1 MHKIRRLSIFIGQT
15 FALWAIVFAII
26 GYSLP
31 QPFVPLKGTIPYALG
46 VIMFGMGLTLR
57 ARDFEEIVRRPAQVL
72 LGVVAQFLIMPL
84 LAVALVHVFALD
96 PMVALGVILV
106 GCCPGGTA
114 SNVMTYL
121 ARGDVALSVT
131 ITSCSTLLSPLLTPL
146 LLQLYAHTSVDIEAG
161 KMMVSILETVLLPIV
176 AGVVVNRL
184 FDRHLQ
190 LLRDALPLISV
201 SGIVLIIAIV
211 VALNKSQI
219 AASGLIIFGVVILH
233 NLLGYAMGLSV
244 AWLVGMDSAQRR
256 AVMIEVGMQ
265 NSALGASLGINHFK
279 SPETA
284 LPSAI
289 FSVWHNISGALVANI
304 CTWWDKRNHHL
315 SPAKPE

>member
-1 MHKIRRLSIFIGQT
+1 MRKIRSLSAFIGQT
-15 FALWAIVFAII
+15 FALWAIVFALT
-26 GYSLP
+26 GFMLP

-146 LLQLYAHTSVDIEAG
+146 LLQLYAHTSVNIEAG
-161 KMMVSILETVLLPIV
+161 KMMVSIMETVLLPII
-176 AGVVVNRL
+176 AGTVVNRL

-201 SGIVLIIAIV
+201 AGIVLIIAIV
-211 VALNKSQI
+211 VALSKATI

-233 NLLGYAMGLSV
+233 NLLGYAMGL
-244 AWLVGMDSAQRR
+244 AAARIVGMDNAQRR
-256 AVMIEVGMQ
+256 AIMIEVGMQ
-265 NSALGASLGINHFK
+265 NSGLGATLGTKYF
-279 SPETA
+279 SAETA

-289 FSVWHNISGALVANI
+289 FSVWHNVSGALVANV
-304 CTWWDKRNHHL
+304 CAWWDRKQVK
-315 SPAKPE
+315 AG

>member
-1 MHKIRRLSIFIGQT
+1 MHKIRRLSTFIGQT

-31 QPFVPLKGTIPYALG
+31 QIFVPLKGTIPYALG

-72 LGVVAQFLIMPL
+72 LGVVA
-84 LAVALVHVFALD
+84 LVHVFALD

-106 GCCPGGTA
+106 GCCPGGTS

-146 LLQLYAHTSVDIEAG
+146 LLQLYAHTSVDIAAG

-233 NLLGYAMGLSV
+233 NLLGYAMGLGV
-244 AWLVGMDSAQRR
+244 AWFVGMDSAQRR

>member
-1 MHKIRRLSIFIGQT
+1 
-15 FALWAIVFAII
+15 
-26 GYSLP
+26 
-31 QPFVPLKGTIPYALG
+31 
-46 VIMFGMGLTLR
+46 
-57 ARDFEEIVRRPAQVL
+57 
-72 LGVVAQFLIMPL
+72 
-84 LAVALVHVFALD
+84 
-96 PMVALGVILV
+96 
-106 GCCPGGTA
+106 
-114 SNVMTYL
+114 MTYL

-146 LLQLYAHTSVDIEAG
+146 LLQLYAHTSVDIAAG

-233 NLLGYAMGLSV
+233 NLLGYAMGLGV
-244 AWLVGMDSAQRR
+244 AWFVGMDSAQRR

-304 CTWWDKRNHHL
+304 CTW
-315 SPAKPE
+315 

>member
-1 MHKIRRLSIFIGQT
+1 MRKIRSLSAFIGQT
-15 FALWAIVFAII
+15 FALWAIVFALT
-26 GYSLP
+26 GFMLP

-114 SNVMTYL
+114 SNIMTYL

-146 LLQLYAHTSVDIEAG
+146 LLQLYAHTSVNIEAG
-161 KMMVSILETVLLPIV
+161 KMMVSIMETVLLPII
-176 AGVVVNRL
+176 AGTVVNRL

-201 SGIVLIIAIV
+201 AGIVLIIAIV
-211 VALNKSQI
+211 VALSKATI

-233 NLLGYAMGLSV
+233 NLLGYAMGL
-244 AWLVGMDSAQRR
+244 AAARIVGMDSAQRR
-256 AVMIEVGMQ
+256 AIMIEVGMQ
-265 NSALGASLGINHFK
+265 NSGLGATLGTKYF
-279 SPETA
+279 SAETA

-289 FSVWHNISGALVANI
+289 FSVWHNVSGALVANV
-304 CTWWDKRNHHL
+304 CAWWDRKQVK
-315 SPAKPE
+315 AG

>member
-1 MHKIRRLSIFIGQT
+1 
-15 FALWAIVFAII
+15 
-26 GYSLP
+26 
-31 QPFVPLKGTIPYALG
+31 
-46 VIMFGMGLTLR
+46 MGLTLR

-233 NLLGYAMGLSV
+233 NLLGYAMGLGV

-289 FSVWHNISGALVANI
+289 FSVWHNISGALVANL
-304 CTWWDKRNHHL
+304 CAWWDKRNHHL

>member
-1 MHKIRRLSIFIGQT
+1 
-15 FALWAIVFAII
+15 
-26 GYSLP
+26 
-31 QPFVPLKGTIPYALG
+31 
-46 VIMFGMGLTLR
+46 
-57 ARDFEEIVRRPAQVL
+57 
-72 LGVVAQFLIMPL
+72 
-84 LAVALVHVFALD
+84 VALVHVFALD

-131 ITSCSTLLSPLLTPL
+131 ITSCSPLLSPLLTPL
-146 LLQLYAHTSVDIEAG
+146 LLQLYAHTSVDIAAG

-233 NLLGYAMGLSV
+233 NLLGYAMGLGV

-304 CTWWDKRNHHL
+304 CTWWDKRHM
-315 SPAKPE
+315 SAPK

>member
-1 MHKIRRLSIFIGQT
+1 
-15 FALWAIVFAII
+15 
-26 GYSLP
+26 
-31 QPFVPLKGTIPYALG
+31 
-46 VIMFGMGLTLR
+46 
-57 ARDFEEIVRRPAQVL
+57 
-72 LGVVAQFLIMPL
+72 
-84 LAVALVHVFALD
+84 
-96 PMVALGVILV
+96 
-106 GCCPGGTA
+106 
-114 SNVMTYL
+114 MTYL

-161 KMMVSILETVLLPIV
+161 KMMVSILETVLLPTV

-233 NLLGYAMGLSV
+233 NLLGYAMGLGV
-244 AWLVGMDSAQRR
+244 AWFVGMDSAQRR

-265 NSALGASLGINHFK
+265 NSGLGAALAAAHFAAA
-279 SPETA
+279 PVVA
-284 LPSAI
+284 VPSAL
-289 FSVWHNISGALVANI
+289 FSVWHNISGSLLATYWAAKA
-304 CTWWDKRNHHL
+304 DKNKE
-315 SPAKPE
+315 S

>member
-1 MHKIRRLSIFIGQT
+1 MRKIRSLSAFIGQT
-15 FALWAIVFAII
+15 FALWAIVFALT
-26 GYSLP
+26 GFMLP

-131 ITSCSTLLSPLLTPL
+131 VTSCSTLLSPLLTPL
-146 LLQLYAHTSVDIEAG
+146 LLQLYAHTSVNIEAG
-161 KMMVSILETVLLPIV
+161 KMMVSIMETVLLPII
-176 AGVVVNRL
+176 AGTVVNRL

-201 SGIVLIIAIV
+201 AGIVLIIAIV
-211 VALNKSQI
+211 VALSKATI

-233 NLLGYAMGLSV
+233 NLLGYAMGL
-244 AWLVGMDSAQRR
+244 AAARIVGMDSAQRR
-256 AVMIEVGMQ
+256 AIMIEVGMQ
-265 NSALGASLGINHFK
+265 NSGLGATLGTKYF
-279 SPETA
+279 SAETA

-289 FSVWHNISGALVANI
+289 FSVWHNVSGALVANV
-304 CTWWDKRNHHL
+304 CAWWDRKQVK
-315 SPAKPE
+315 AG